1 MPAEFDPSASYDAVP
16 YSSHPYAKSHPR
28 NLAAIATLFGLSPPD
43 VTCCRVLEIGCA
55 AGGNL
60 LPMAAGFPD
69 ARFHGIDASQ
79 RQIEAGQQVVVDLQ
93 LDNVTLQ
100 KQDVLEF
107 ANYAGEFDYIICH
120 GVYSW
125 VPPEV
130 QERILAVCRDHL
142 ADNGVAYVSYNTYP
156 GWYLRRG
163 VREMMSYHAAGFD
176 DSRTRIDQSR
186 ALLNFLTSAVTSDS
200 GAYAMLLHE
209 ELKVLQSC
217 EDSYLFHE
225 HLEHC
230 NEPLFFNQFVA
241 RAAQAELRFLG
252 EAHFS
257 SMISHDFSEDIQ
269 RTLHG
274 IAPDIVRMEQYLD
287 FLRNRKFRQTL
298 LCHQDR
304 DVDRTIDP
312 QQLLPLFAASP
323 MVPAEQKPG
332 DPSSSDP
339 KFAHPNGKAVT
350 VTTPWINAALTH
362 LAKIWPHE
370 ISVSDLAEI
379 AWQQTPTDQRCSLEE
394 CQSELSATLL
404 ECYSSDLVDL
414 FSCASGAVSTVS
426 DTPATSELT
435 RYRASRG
442 SLVANARHENVQLS
456 DFDRLLVQ
464 RLTGDV
470 GINSLAEE
478 MLGKVTRKELSIEGV
493 PNPTHADVVAAITQS
508 LLQIARASLLLA

>member
-16 YSSHPYAKSHPR
+16 YASHPYPKSHPR
-28 NLAAIATLFGLSPPD
+28 NLAAIATLFGMSPPD
-43 VTCCRVLEIGCA
+43 VTRCRVLEIGCA

-69 ARFHGIDASQ
+69 AQFHGIDASQ
-79 RQIEAGQQVVVDLQ
+79 LQIEAGQQVIADLQ

-100 KQDVLEF
+100 RQDVLDF
-107 ANYAGEFDYIICH
+107 PNDAGKFDYIICH

-125 VPPEV
+125 VPSGV
-130 QERILAVCRDHL
+130 QEKILSVCRDHL
-142 ADNGVAYVSYNTYP
+142 ASNGVAYVSYNTYP

-176 DSRTRIDQSR
+176 DAQTRIDQSR
-186 ALLNFLTSAVTSDS
+186 ALLNFLIGAVTSDS

-241 RAAQAELRFLG
+241 RAGQAKLRFLG
-252 EAHFS
+252 EAHFG
-257 SMISHDFSEDIQ
+257 SMMAHDFSDDIQ
-269 RTLHG
+269 RTLHD

-304 DVDRTIDP
+304 DVNRTIDP
-312 QQLLPLFAASP
+312 QRLLPLLVASP
-323 MVPAEQKPG
+323 MVPAGQKPA
-332 DPSSSDP
+332 DTPSSDP
-339 KFAHPNGKAVT
+339 IFEHPCGKSVT
-350 VTTPWINAALTH
+350 VTAPWIDSALTH
-362 LAKIWPHE
+362 LATIWPHE
-370 ISVSDLAEI
+370 ISVSDLADI
-379 AWQQTPTDQRCSLEE
+379 AWQQTPADQRCTLEE
-394 CQSELSATLL
+394 CRSELSATLL

-414 FSCASGAVSTVS
+414 FSCASGVVSTVS
-426 DTPATSELT
+426 DKPATSELT

-442 SLVANARHENVQLS
+442 KLVTNARHENVQLS
-456 DFDRLLVQ
+456 DFDRMLVQ
-464 RLTGDV
+464 QLNGSTNVSTLT
-470 GINSLAEE
+470 EE
-478 MLGKVTRKELSIEGV
+478 MFTRVGRNELSIEGV
-493 PNPTHADVVAAITQS
+493 SDPTATDVSAAVEQS
-508 LLQIARASLLLA
+508 LRQIARASLLLA